1 MEIFDEILAK
11 DKLDKIDLELIIE
24 KIIVYENRIEIK
36 LKADIDHL
44 LQCGIAEEDTN
55 FKSGIVNSETQ
66 VTQSSVKHADK
77 VYDVSVQ

>member
-55 FKSGIVNSETQ
+55 FKSGIVSETQ